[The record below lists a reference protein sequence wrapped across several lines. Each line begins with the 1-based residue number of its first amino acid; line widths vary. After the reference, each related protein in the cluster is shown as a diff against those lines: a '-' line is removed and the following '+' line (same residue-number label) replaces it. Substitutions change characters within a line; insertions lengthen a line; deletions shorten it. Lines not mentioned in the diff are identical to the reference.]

1 MFGIAAMGNLT
12 VFVTLSRRRHQKSRM
27 SLMMRHLAAADL
39 VVTFLTIPLEV
50 SWLLAARWMAEN
62 SACHF
67 FLALQAFGLYLSRN
81 VLICVSLDRYLAIF
95 HPQNVSDALR
105 RGKIMLTVAWI
116 CSLIYALPPV
126 RSLLL
131 ELLYQVGISGSD
143 DISTVGMETSRMPKI
158 STIKRTKDTTLRVT
172 IAVVTAFVICW
183 TPYVVL
189 TLW

>member
-39 VVTFLTIPLEV
+39 LVTFLTIPLEV

-67 FLALQAFGLYLSRN
+67 FLVLQAFGLYLSRN
-81 VLICVSLDRYLAIF
+81 VLICLSLDRYLAIF
-95 HPQNVSDALR
+95 HPENVSDALR

-116 CSLIYALPPV
+116 CSLIYALLP
-126 RSLLL
+126 
-131 ELLYQVGISGSD
+131 
-143 DISTVGMETSRMPKI
+143 
-158 STIKRTKDTTLRVT
+158 
-172 IAVVTAFVICW
+172 FVKMLG
-183 TPYVVL
+183 YEGL
-189 TLW
+189 